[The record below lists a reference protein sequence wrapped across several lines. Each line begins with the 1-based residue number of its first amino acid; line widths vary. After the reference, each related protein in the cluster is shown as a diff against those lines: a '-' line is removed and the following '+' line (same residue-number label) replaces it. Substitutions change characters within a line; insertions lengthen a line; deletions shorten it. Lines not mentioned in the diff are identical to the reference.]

1 MQRKPRYTY
10 FRLSPQL
17 LPFIQGRT
25 KNDVAKDTSS
35 YTVYLKYF
43 KLYRRQLLYNN
54 SLFSFLGKEIP
65 RFPQDS
71 NHCASACKLKAMA
84 TNDDREPQHLALS
97 VSNQHQPNDPSSHF
111 IGNMFGALNRFISRL
126 DAGPEEEPS
135 STPGFG
141 FQVLRNT
148 NSELPLDPWF
158 DFIIGING
166 RTIVSK
172 RKVEILRYPVCS
184 YGVGQF

>member
-1 MQRKPRYTY
+1 MILDQTVAPIPLKHSINSIPSHLLDEEY
-10 FRLSPQL
+10 PQFY
-17 LPFIQGRT
+17 PG
-25 KNDVAKDTSS
+25 ASS
-35 YTVYLKYF
+35 
-43 KLYRRQLLYNN
+43 
-54 SLFSFLGKEIP
+54 
-65 RFPQDS
+65 
-71 NHCASACKLKAMA
+71 CASACKMKAMA
-84 TNDDREPQHLALS
+84 THHDREPQHLALS
-97 VSNQHQPNDPSSHF
+97 VSDQHHPNDPSSHF

-172 RKVEILRYPVCS
+172 TCHQKIKLFSLTILFRTIRTQIYLLQKFAIVLA
-184 YGVGQF
+184 QR